1 MGKPRLS
8 IIAAMAKNRVI
19 GIHNTL
25 PWRLPEDL
33 KHFKALTLGHHILMG
48 RKTWES
54 LPGKLPGRTSVV
66 ITRSGDLQVP
76 GCVVANSIEEAI
88 AACGS
93 DDEIFFIGGAE
104 VYRQTLNIADR
115 IYLTEIQ
122 AEFKG
127 DAWFPEFDTNL
138 WRETGRRPCK
148 SENGLE
154 YDFLIYDRKSSA
166 PQG

>member
-19 GIHNTL
+19 GIANTL

-66 ITRSGDLQVP
+66 ITRSRELRAP
-76 GCVVANSIEEAI
+76 GCIVVNSIEGAI
-88 AACGS
+88 AACSG

-104 VYRQTLNIADR
+104 LYRQALDVADR
-115 IYLTEIQ
+115 IYLTEIK
-122 AEFKG
+122 ADFAG

-138 WRETGRRPCK
+138 WQETGRNPCK

-154 YDFLIYDRKSSA
+154 CDFVVYDKTC
-166 PQG
+166 